1 MKSNFSIAVFIA
13 GLIFFSGCNST
24 QITATYKSPDAKSDY
39 SKIFVVG
46 LVGDQLTQKNI
57 ENDLVKML
65 RARGIDAAAKKGTF
79 DPKMELSEEKKR
91 EIAKS
96 LENQGYDSVITFALV
111 SVDEKKD
118 YVPGSYSSV
127 GVGYYPTRSPY
138 YGSYWGYYGHYSTQ
152 VYQPGY
158 YTNNTIYTMEAVL
171 YDLGSE
177 ELVWSAR
184 SETMNP
190 SSVNSFSRE
199 YAETVAYRLLK
210 DRVVQPKR

>member
-1 MKSNFSIAVFIA
+1 MKFNYSIAAFTL
-13 GLIFFSGCNST
+13 GLLFLSGCNST
-24 QITATYKSPDAKSDY
+24 QIVATYKSPEAKSDY

-65 RARGIDAAAKKGTF
+65 QARGISAEAKKGTF
-79 DPKMELSEEKKR
+79 DPKMEITEAKKR

-96 LENQGYDSVITFALV
+96 LKSQGFDSVITFALV

-118 YVPGSYSSV
+118 YVPGSYTSV

-158 YTNNTIYTMEAVL
+158 YTNNTIYTMAAVL
-171 YDLGSE
+171 YDLATE

-210 DRVVQPKR
+210 DRVVQRKR